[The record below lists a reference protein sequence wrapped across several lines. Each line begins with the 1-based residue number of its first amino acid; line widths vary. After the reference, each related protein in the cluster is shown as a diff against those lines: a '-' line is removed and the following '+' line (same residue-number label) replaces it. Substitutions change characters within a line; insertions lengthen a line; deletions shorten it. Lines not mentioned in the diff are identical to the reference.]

1 MMMGVSENSSS
12 PFPVIMDFTG
22 AYRCQRFAAAPDFS
36 WIDCRGIN
44 GTDCYCD
51 KEGEAALR
59 KLIAAFSPYGLHF
72 LDSGNY
78 HYMTKL
84 WTDRLR
90 EPFSLVLFD
99 HHTDMQ
105 PPVFEGLMSCGGW
118 VKDMLDGNSFLKNV
132 LIAGVPET
140 DAAKVRSERVHVIS
154 EEDFAVSGCPAEPL
168 SSVLPPGV
176 PVYLSVDKD
185 VLSTDSA
192 ITNWDQGGM
201 RLEVL
206 TGAISRL
213 MRDRKVIGM
222 DVCGEP
228 DAAAGFHA
236 RNSNL
241 NSLVNGRLSEL
252 WKFNNS
258 TADCSNPLQS
268 RPDKACEGRRR

>member
-1 MMMGVSENSSS
+1 M
-12 PFPVIMDFTG
+12 
-22 AYRCQRFAAAPDFS
+22 
-36 WIDCRGIN
+36 
-44 GTDCYCD
+44 
-51 KEGEAALR
+51 R

-154 EEDFAVSGCPAEPL
+154 EEDFAVSGCPVWPL
-168 SSVLPPGV
+168 SSVLPSGV

-192 ITNWDQGGM
+192 ITNWDQGSM

-213 MRDRKVIGM
+213 MRDCKVIGM